1 MFQKVV
7 RSAQLIS
14 LPDLYFQLKELIDS
28 PDYTM
33 AEVAIM
39 VGRDPAMST
48 RFLRFVNN
56 PLNRRACRIET
67 VSHAVSL
74 LGIRQVH
81 DIVLGASVAEAFKGI
96 NNNVMNRSK
105 FWHLSFYCAVLT
117 KQLAMACDALES
129 DRLFLA
135 GLLHDLGHLF
145 MYIAIPDEC
154 QQVMETS
161 RQRNQ
166 PLYLTEREVLG
177 FDYAAIGAH
186 MMEQWGLP
194 ESLHDMVRFHPEPH
208 RSADYAEE
216 AGLLHLGALLVRA
229 DLEDADFGE
238 GAMQVNPAAWS
249 STGLGVDQCHQLRD
263 VAAGQ
268 FNEVANAIFS
278 GNG

>member
-1 MFQKVV
+1 VFQKVV

-14 LPDLYFQLKELIDS
+14 LPNLYFQLKELIDS

-33 AEVAIM
+33 AEVAIL

-56 PLNRRACRIET
+56 PLNRRTCRIET

-81 DIVLGASVAEAFKGI
+81 DIVLGASVAEAFNGI
-96 NNNVMNRSK
+96 KNDVMNMSK

-117 KQLAMACDALES
+117 KQLAMACDELES

-145 MYIAIPDEC
+145 MYIAIPEEC
-154 QQVMETS
+154 QQIMQTS
-161 RQRNQ
+161 KERNQ
-166 PLYLTEREVLG
+166 PLYQTEREVLG
-177 FDYAAIGAH
+177 FDYAAVGAH

-194 ESLHDMVRFHPEPH
+194 DSIYDMTRFHPEPSKSTDH
-208 RSADYAEE
+208 KEE
-216 AGLLHLGALLVRA
+216 AALLHLSALLVRS
-229 DLEDADFGE
+229 DLEELDFGE
-238 GAMQVNPAAWS
+238 GALEVDPIAWS
-249 STGLGVDQCHQLRD
+249 STGLAVDQCHQLRQI
-263 VAAGQ
+263 AADQ
-268 FNEVANAIFS
+268 FKEVADALFS
-278 GNG
+278 GN